1 VRQLQQLSKPGST
14 TTSLRITASTG
25 TRTATR
31 TGTTGRTISQTD
43 PATEIA
49 HAEKLISTVIQKAP
63 LRDLILGAA
72 TLVVLVFIG
81 AQTKLLVTS
90 PKVGVDSSYAAPLSP
105 VGPVSNPAQPNSA
118 KTVPS
123 TPTGTS
129 VVHSTSASVVTAN
142 AKPRKSRRPPT
153 HPAEPIVVPVS
164 NLDLAVQHQFKDAT
178 LFFWVDDNLM
188 LTRALHGAAQKHL
201 VVFNGLR
208 GVESETLKIPAGK
221 HVLRV
226 RALSADETIDLSRT
240 VSAEFIGGVDKSLQ
254 VTIDKHNTVMRLS
267 WQ

>member
-1 VRQLQQLSKPGST
+1 M
-14 TTSLRITASTG
+14 
-25 TRTATR
+25 
-31 TGTTGRTISQTD
+31 
-43 PATEIA
+43 
-49 HAEKLISTVIQKAP
+49 
-63 LRDLILGAA
+63 
-72 TLVVLVFIG
+72 
-81 AQTKLLVTS
+81 
-90 PKVGVDSSYAAPLSP
+90 
-105 VGPVSNPAQPNSA
+105 
-118 KTVPS
+118 
-123 TPTGTS
+123 
-129 VVHSTSASVVTAN
+129 
-142 AKPRKSRRPPT
+142 
-153 HPAEPIVVPVS
+153 VPVS

-178 LFFWVDDNLM
+178 LFVWADDKLI
-188 LTRALHGAAQKHL
+188 LTRALHGGAQKHL

>member
-1 VRQLQQLSKPGST
+1 
-14 TTSLRITASTG
+14 
-25 TRTATR
+25 
-31 TGTTGRTISQTD
+31 
-43 PATEIA
+43 
-49 HAEKLISTVIQKAP
+49 
-63 LRDLILGAA
+63 
-72 TLVVLVFIG
+72 
-81 AQTKLLVTS
+81 
-90 PKVGVDSSYAAPLSP
+90 
-105 VGPVSNPAQPNSA
+105 
-118 KTVPS
+118 
-123 TPTGTS
+123 
-129 VVHSTSASVVTAN
+129 
-142 AKPRKSRRPPT
+142 
-153 HPAEPIVVPVS
+153 VPVS

-178 LFFWVDDNLM
+178 LFVWVDDKLM
-188 LTRALHGAAQKHL
+188 LTRPLHGAAQKHL